1 MAARNGFRPAR
12 EIDTQYVGNFP
23 VSAGALPVMR
33 GDAVIRTTG
42 GGVTSMPAGM
52 DPGAGFGVVL
62 ATYTSIA
69 GNNNR
74 PFTHQTTKAIASA
87 STGRADVCFDPNMT
101 YFVRCETSI
110 GLADVRSRVNIDVS
124 ATNARLTTGIS
135 NQAVAVEASASV
147 ANPFKVINISPF
159 DELGGKGTGGATN
172 NEVEVAW
179 NNHYLRSGT

>member
-12 EIDTQYVGNFP
+12 DLDTSYVGNYP
-23 VSAGALPVMR
+23 VSAGGLPVMR

-62 ATYTSIA
+62 AVYTTA
-69 GNNNR
+69 NR
-74 PFTHQTTKAIASA
+74 PFTHSAAKAIVSA
-87 STGRADVCFDPNMT
+87 GVGRADVCWDPSMT

-124 ATNARLTTGIS
+124 ATNTRLSLGIS
-135 NQAVAVEASASV
+135 TQAVAVEASASV
-147 ANPFKVINISPF
+147 ANPFKIINVSPF
-159 DELGGKGTGGATN
+159 DELSGKGTGGATG